1 MVRQM
6 FRRTVINWKI
16 RASIIETGEV
26 FMTIKLI
33 ATDLDGTF
41 VDDRKNMIDE
51 NIQALAACAERG
63 IQIVPA
69 TGRTIIGIP
78 DELKNLPGVR
88 YAITVNGAVV
98 VDLKTEE
105 VISSC
110 LLKAET
116 AVKIMELVRDC
127 EDDIM
132 YDAYVGGIGYTR
144 QSFWDNLA
152 HYVPNQGIHDLVR
165 KTRKPV
171 PDNIEYIREN
181 CEYVDKI
188 NLFFVKEEARVRM
201 RNVLADIPGILVSSS
216 LSNNL
221 EINAAGA
228 DKGNALIRLAAH
240 LGIRQEETMAFGDGE
255 NDISMIRMA
264 GFGVAME
271 NAEECVKAVADHI
284 TVTNN
289 EAGVAAAIRK
299 FVL

>member
-1 MVRQM
+1 
-6 FRRTVINWKI
+6 
-16 RASIIETGEV
+16 
-26 FMTIKLI
+26 MTIKLI

-41 VDDRKNMIDE
+41 VDDQKNMIDE
-51 NIQALAACAERG
+51 NIHALAECAERG

-78 DELKNLPGVR
+78 EELKKLPGVR
-88 YAITVNGAVV
+88 YAITVNGAVL
-98 VDLKTEE
+98 VDLKTEK
-105 VISSC
+105 VLSSC
-110 LLKAET
+110 LLDAVT

-132 YDAYVGGIGYTR
+132 YDAYIGGVGYTR

-188 NLFFVKEEARVRM
+188 NLFFVKEEARMRM
-201 RNVLADIPGILVSSS
+201 RKVLTDIPGILVSSS

-221 EINAAGA
+221 EVNAAGA
-228 DKGNALIRLAAH
+228 DKGSALIRLAEY
-240 LGIRQEETMAFGDGE
+240 LGIHQEETMAFGDGE
-255 NDISMIRMA
+255 NDVSMTFSDLDIAKSHYQDMKEKIDVSDIPKDSRYDTMVQDFA
-264 GFGVAME
+264 AYIKGTLE
-271 NAEECVKAVADHI
+271 NPFSYDHEIAVHKALTRI
-284 TVTNN
+284 CGEN
-289 EAGVAAAIRK
+289 
-299 FVL
+299 